1 MSDLQKPQLGYWV
14 IAVLGLIWNVM
25 GCWNYISQTSPEAI
39 TNMPKA
45 YQVVVNSRPALV
57 TAAFCIG
64 VFGGALGCVLMIIQR
79 AIARP
84 VLLISLVGI
93 VVTMVHAILAIGTE
107 AGAMLIIAGTGLS
120 VIISTFFIWYTH
132 RKAGLAL
139 LH

>member
-1 MSDLQKPQLGYWV
+1 MSDRQKPQSGYWV

-39 TNMPKA
+39 ANMPKA
-45 YQVVVNSRPALV
+45 YQVAVNSRPALV
-57 TAAFCIG
+57 TAAFSIG
-64 VFGGALGCVLMIIQR
+64 VFGGTLGCVLMIIQR

-107 AGAMLIIAGTGLS
+107 AGAVLIIAGIGLS

-132 RKAGLAL
+132 RKVGLAL

>member
-1 MSDLQKPQLGYWV
+1 MTDRQKPQLGYWV
-14 IAVLGLIWNVM
+14 IAALGLIWNVI

-64 VFGGALGCVLMIIQR
+64 VFSGALGCVLMIIRR
-79 AIARP
+79 ATARP

-107 AGAMLIIAGTGLS
+107 AGAVLIIAGTGLS
-120 VIISTFFIWYTH
+120 VIISTFFVWYTH
-132 RKAGLAL
+132 RKAGLVL

>member
-1 MSDLQKPQLGYWV
+1 MNMS
-14 IAVLGLIWNVM
+14 
-25 GCWNYISQTSPEAI
+25 
-39 TNMPKA
+39 KA
-45 YQVVVNSRPALV
+45 FQVVVNSRPALV

-64 VFGGALGCVLMIIQR
+64 VFGGALGCVLMITQR

-93 VVTMVHAILAIGTE
+93 VVTMVHAILAISSE
-107 AGAMLIIAGTGLS
+107 VGAVLIIAGAGLS
-120 VIISTFFIWYTH
+120 VIISLFFIWYTH